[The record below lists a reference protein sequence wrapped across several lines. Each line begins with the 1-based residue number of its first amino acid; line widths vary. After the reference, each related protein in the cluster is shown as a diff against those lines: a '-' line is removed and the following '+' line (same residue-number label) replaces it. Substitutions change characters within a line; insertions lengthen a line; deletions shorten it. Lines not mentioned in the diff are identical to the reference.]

1 MNSKIVFSILAL
13 EMKTNFYFFQIS
25 AVIIIK
31 MTWQYWILTVGLV
44 VGGGFLFYLM
54 MWVGEKLVQ
63 KELQKEKLAAR
74 DQEILKMHGN
84 LNIALDLGE

>member
-1 MNSKIVFSILAL
+1 MAL
-13 EMKTNFYFFQIS
+13 EMKTNVFFFQIS

>member
-1 MNSKIVFSILAL
+1 
-13 EMKTNFYFFQIS
+13 
-25 AVIIIK
+25 

-84 LNIALDLGE
+84 LDIALDLGE

>member
-1 MNSKIVFSILAL
+1 
-13 EMKTNFYFFQIS
+13 
-25 AVIIIK
+25 

-44 VGGGFLFYLM
+44 VGGGLIFYLM

>member
-1 MNSKIVFSILAL
+1 MAL
-13 EMKTNFYFFQIS
+13 EMKTNVCFFQIS

>member
-13 EMKTNFYFFQIS
+13 EMKTIFFQIS